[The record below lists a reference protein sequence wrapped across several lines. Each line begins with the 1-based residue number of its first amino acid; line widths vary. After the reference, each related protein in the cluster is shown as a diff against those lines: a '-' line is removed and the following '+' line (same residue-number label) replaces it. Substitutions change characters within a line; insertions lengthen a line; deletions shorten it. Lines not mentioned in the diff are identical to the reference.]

1 MVMYFTQEQYETLT
15 RAMLNRSND
24 KSRTVIHLSFEECE
38 RYCEHYLSNK
48 MKELKKITNAVIGRL
63 ENDKTNFDDRERYE
77 LKDLSY
83 EVFVLTLGTYN
94 PKANCSFK
102 TFLYGNLLRKF
113 YTYGR
118 DKTRKSRCNWEQVWD
133 DEHHCYK
140 RDENGNI
147 VKKPVFDISMYSKK
161 ANSKSNSEGDGRE
174 IWESFEYKKDFVNEL
189 IERENNKEDE
199 FSKEMKEY
207 LESLSSIQVRILK
220 LVANGFEKEEIV
232 STLCISKELYSD
244 SIRAIK
250 DIKRIRLLTR
260 KDGR

>member
-1 MVMYFTQEQYETLT
+1 MKMCFTQEQYETLT
-15 RAMLNRSND
+15 KAILKRSND
-24 KSRTVIHLSFEECE
+24 KTRTGIWLSFEQCE
-38 RYCEHYLSNK
+38 KYCEYYLSNK
-48 MKELKKITNAVIGRL
+48 MKELKKVTNAVITRM
-63 ENDKTNFDDRERYE
+63 ENNKTVLDDREKYE

-94 PKANCSFK
+94 PEANCSFK
-102 TFLYGNLLRKF
+102 TFLYGNLKRKF

-118 DKTRKSRCNWEQVWD
+118 DKTRKSRCNWEPVWD
-133 DEHHCYK
+133 DEYHCYK
-140 RDENGNI
+140 RDESGNI

-161 ANSKSNSEGDGRE
+161 TSSRSNNSGDGRE

-260 KDGR
+260 KDRR

>member
-1 MVMYFTQEQYETLT
+1 MYFTQKQYDRLTL
-15 RAMLNRSND
+15 AMLDRSND
-24 KSRTVIHLSFEECE
+24 KSRTVIYLSFEECE

-48 MKELKKITNAVIGRL
+48 MKELKKVTNAVIGRL

-147 VKKPVFDISMYSKK
+147 LKKPVFDISMYSVEKK
-161 ANSKSNSEGDGRE
+161 DGNEKE
-174 IWESFEYKKDFVNEL
+174 IWQYFKAKDNVEKWLACVENQSRDNLKKKV
-189 IERENNKEDE
+189 
-199 FSKEMKEY
+199 
-207 LESLSSIQVRILK
+207 
-220 LVANGFEKEEIV
+220 
-232 STLCISKELYSD
+232 
-244 SIRAIK
+244 
-250 DIKRIRLLTR
+250 LT
-260 KDGR
+260 

>member
-1 MVMYFTQEQYETLT
+1 
-15 RAMLNRSND
+15 
-24 KSRTVIHLSFEECE
+24 
-38 RYCEHYLSNK
+38 
-48 MKELKKITNAVIGRL
+48 
-63 ENDKTNFDDRERYE
+63 
-77 LKDLSY
+77 
-83 EVFVLTLGTYN
+83 
-94 PKANCSFK
+94 
-102 TFLYGNLLRKF
+102 
-113 YTYGR
+113 
-118 DKTRKSRCNWEQVWD
+118 
-133 DEHHCYK
+133 
-140 RDENGNI
+140 
-147 VKKPVFDISMYSKK
+147 MYSKK
-161 ANSKSNSEGDGRE
+161 ISSRSNNSGDGRE

>member
-1 MVMYFTQEQYETLT
+1 MYFTQKQYDRLTL
-15 RAMLNRSND
+15 AMLDRSND
-24 KSRTVIHLSFEECE
+24 KSRTVIYLSFEECE

-48 MKELKKITNAVIGRL
+48 MKELKKVTNAVIGRL

-147 VKKPVFDISMYSKK
+147 LKKPVFDISMYSKK
-161 ANSKSNSEGDGRE
+161 ANSKSNSEGEGRE
-174 IWESFEYKKDFVNEL
+174 IWESFEYKKDFVNEI

>member
-1 MVMYFTQEQYETLT
+1 MMYFTQEQYDRMRMTEQQAKEIEKLY
-15 RAMLNRSND
+15 LNNNMKVLKSIIEKLVEKKGVVDSCKDDLRS
-24 KSRTVIHLSFEECE
+24 LGQ
-38 RYCEHYLSNK
+38 L
-48 MKELKKITNAVIGRL
+48 
-63 ENDKTNFDDRERYE
+63 
-77 LKDLSY
+77 
-83 EVFVLTLGTYN
+83 VFFQSMFTYN
-94 PKANCSFK
+94 PEREASFN
-102 TFLYGNLLRKF
+102 TYLIGNIWRKF
-113 YTYGR
+113 KTYGR

-133 DEHHCYK
+133 DENRCYK

-161 ANSKSNSEGDGRE
+161 TSSRSNNSGDGRE

-189 IERENNKEDE
+189 IERENSKEDE

>member
-1 MVMYFTQEQYETLT
+1 MYFTQEQYDRLTL
-15 RAMLNRSND
+15 AMLDRSND

-133 DEHHCYK
+133 DEYHCYK

-147 VKKPVFDISMYSKK
+147 VKKPVFDISMYSVEKK
-161 ANSKSNSEGDGRE
+161 DGRE
-174 IWESFEYKKDFVNEL
+174 KEIWQFFKAKDNVENAV
-189 IERENNKEDE
+189 IEKQ
-199 FSKEMKEY
+199 MP
-207 LESLSSIQVRILK
+207 I
-220 LVANGFEKEEIV
+220 EE
-232 STLCISKELYSD
+232 YSD
-244 SIRAIK
+244 SVKAFLENMSRDAKIVATYILDGYTKEIIIECKGITTEQYNNAIREFGTFENVHI
-250 DIKRIRLLTR
+250 LLGGQCNA
-260 KDGR
+260 KN